1 LNRLTEIVVA
11 AVWTA
16 GLLVLW
22 VVAIAAVLMPVTWLA
37 DWWIGDT
44 YPILAHPRRN
54 AIVLGIVVM
63 LTFIVLAA
71 SPYGMGRPD
80 PPPRTWWWQRKRR

>member
-1 LNRLTEIVVA
+1 MSRVLEIVLTA
-11 AVWTA
+11 LWTV
-16 GLLVLW
+16 GLLIIWIVM
-22 VVAIAAVLMPVTWLA
+22 IAAILLPVTWLA
-37 DWWIGDT
+37 GWWLGDD
-44 YPILAHPRRN
+44 YPILAYPRRN

-63 LTFIVLAA
+63 LTFIVLAF